1 MNQKQ
6 LQYFIEVYHS
16 RNIQA
21 AADKLYVS
29 RQGVS
34 KMIRSIEE
42 ELGQP
47 LFTRTSRGM
56 YPTDFATA
64 LLPHAETLLNEFS
77 YISGM
82 NTLAA
87 QSKRVV
93 TIYALDHIFAYF
105 SAQLLQDFHRE
116 HPDIIL
122 SIIDTTD
129 DAAIEGL
136 LTKKCN
142 MAIVTGPLDKTRFN
156 GDKLF
161 FSRYC
166 VRMHKNNP
174 LARKDSLTYQDL
186 QGQHII
192 GKGRAYSCFRYHF
205 DKHILLQNIDVDII
219 AETADEQLITDLV
232 KTNQAISI
240 GYEYSSQLLPDENIV
255 TRPISN
261 EGDEGQDV
269 YLMTAKDFILTEAS
283 KTFRSFLIS
292 WIHQKYPCM
301 EAMLSGTTSL

>member
-142 MAIVTGPLDKTRFN
+142 MAIVTGP
-156 GDKLF
+156 
-161 FSRYC
+161 
-166 VRMHKNNP
+166 
-174 LARKDSLTYQDL
+174 
-186 QGQHII
+186 
-192 GKGRAYSCFRYHF
+192 
-205 DKHILLQNIDVDII
+205 
-219 AETADEQLITDLV
+219 
-232 KTNQAISI
+232 
-240 GYEYSSQLLPDENIV
+240 
-255 TRPISN
+255 
-261 EGDEGQDV
+261 
-269 YLMTAKDFILTEAS
+269 
-283 KTFRSFLIS
+283 
-292 WIHQKYPCM
+292 
-301 EAMLSGTTSL
+301 